1 MSAPRKKFHGPSR
14 TSDLENLEYLLA
26 MEPTVTP
33 HDQDLR
39 PLERRVLRWTDDGVG
54 NDEIG
59 RRFRRSPEFI
69 GRVAEMAGLP
79 GRRATPEPDREVE
92 PLRPLERCILGWID
106 QGVMPA
112 AIAPRFYRSEDF
124 VERVADLARFKLAAR

>member
-1 MSAPRKKFHGPSR
+1 M
-14 TSDLENLEYLLA
+14 EYLSG

-33 HDQDLR
+33 PGPDLR
-39 PLERRVLRWTDDGVG
+39 PLERRVLRWMDDGVG
-54 NDEIG
+54 NDEIA

-112 AIAPRFYRSEDF
+112 AIAPRFYRSEEF
-124 VERVADLARFKLAAR
+124 VERVADLARFKLATR